1 MDLIVI
7 SNPSA
12 IDNEADIINALFAEG
27 LNLFHLRKPKS
38 TEDEISELLSKID
51 SKYHSKIALHQHYAL
66 AERFQVK
73 RIHFSES
80 LRLQTPEDAL
90 IPWKE
95 RGFIL
100 STSIHSLNSIASLSS
115 SFSYAFLGPFF
126 ESISKPGYG
135 PDGKNMIILE
145 KTSQRNTRIIALG
158 GITPDKIDKVK
169 HANFDGAAVL
179 GFIWNNP
186 DNAVANFK
194 ACLDKCVNYV

>member
-38 TEDEISELLSKID
+38 TENEIFELLSKFD
-51 SKYHSKIALHQHYAL
+51 SKYHSKIALHQHYVL

-80 LRLQTPEDAL
+80 LRLQTPEEAL
-90 IPWKE
+90 ISWKK

-100 STSIHSLNSIASLSS
+100 STSIHSISSIASLSS
-115 SFSYAFLGPFF
+115 TFSYAFLGPVF

-135 PDGKNMIILE
+135 LDENNMITLE
-145 KTSQRNTRIIALG
+145 NAQRNTRIIALG

-186 DNAVANFK
+186 GNAVANFK
-194 ACLDKCVNYV
+194 ACLDKCANYV